1 MLIWYVFNCKIKLFF
16 YLIFDANSGM
26 VIAAENHSPGRRC
39 HIDTLMDVLK
49 AAGNYVR
56 DDVIFNT
63 IQLVSESSELQP
75 YVVHETWKAIR
86 DTENCTEKQPLTQVS
101 CWCIG
106 NKMHLD
112 LAVNLLLVK
121 VLLPFE
127 LVLNFHYLLCR
138 RIWLTFTKWSFCR
151 RRNFDYD

>member
-1 MLIWYVFNCKIKLFF
+1 
-16 YLIFDANSGM
+16 M

-63 IQLVSESSELQP
+63 IQLVSESTELQP

-106 NKMHLD
+106 NEMHLD
-112 LAVNLLLVK
+112 IAVNLLLVLK
-121 VLLPFE
+121 SFLLFK
-127 LVLNFHYLLCR
+127 LVLNFHYFLCR
-138 RIWLTFTKWSFCR
+138 RIWFTFTEWGFCR
-151 RRNFDYD
+151 RRNFDCD

>member
-1 MLIWYVFNCKIKLFF
+1 
-16 YLIFDANSGM
+16 M

-63 IQLVSESSELQP
+63 IQLVSESTELQP

-112 LAVNLLLVK
+112 LAVNLLLLK
-121 VLLPFE
+121 VLLLFE
-127 LVLNFHYLLCR
+127 LVLNFHYFLCR

-151 RRNFDYD
+151 RRNFDCD